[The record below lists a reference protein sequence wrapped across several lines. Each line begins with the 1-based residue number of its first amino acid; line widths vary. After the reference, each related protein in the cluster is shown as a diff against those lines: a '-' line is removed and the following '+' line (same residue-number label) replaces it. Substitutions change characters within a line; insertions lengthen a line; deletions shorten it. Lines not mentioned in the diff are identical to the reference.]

1 VVARRPPDV
10 VSLMMMPRLDGFAL
24 CGLASA
30 PHTQTLPVILLGPRG
45 GESRVE
51 GLDAG
56 ADDYLIKPFARA
68 SW

>member
-1 VVARRPPDV
+1 
-10 VSLMMMPRLDGFAL
+10 MMMPRLDGFAL